1 MPRRSCPARVRR
13 RPADP
18 ALAAPSSVQHP
29 DRVLIRDLLH
39 AKNDVDQSKQLS
51 VGHWIRLLPRHH
63 AWNHEI
69 IALARR
75 GTTVIPEF
83 PEAGCTLTAQRLLG
97 RSWASL
103 SVEHA
108 VDTSALFSSSVTF
121 RSSSSSSAGVIRH
134 AQGDRRRR
142 GVEGLALLD
151 AGLPLLELLGGL
163 ALVAAQFGDQRDHSG
178 VGAGHQP
185 IGSFPL

>member
-1 MPRRSCPARVRR
+1 MQFWLHTGICGGSFAAFATGELQSSRRAFNVMPRRSCPARALR

-75 GTTVIPEF
+75 GTT
-83 PEAGCTLTAQRLLG
+83 
-97 RSWASL
+97 
-103 SVEHA
+103 
-108 VDTSALFSSSVTF
+108 
-121 RSSSSSSAGVIRH
+121 
-134 AQGDRRRR
+134 
-142 GVEGLALLD
+142 
-151 AGLPLLELLGGL
+151 
-163 ALVAAQFGDQRDHSG
+163 
-178 VGAGHQP
+178 
-185 IGSFPL
+185 